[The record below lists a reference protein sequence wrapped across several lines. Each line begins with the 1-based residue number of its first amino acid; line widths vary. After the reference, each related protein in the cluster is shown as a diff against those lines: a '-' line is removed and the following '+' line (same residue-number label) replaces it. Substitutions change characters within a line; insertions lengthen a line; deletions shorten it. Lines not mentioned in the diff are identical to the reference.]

1 LLPYRLRRLDVVS
14 PRLRASGPVGEQM
27 INVII
32 LSDVGLYREGLASIL
47 KDGPG
52 IRVSGTASSA
62 AEALDVLERTPEP
75 VALLD
80 LATPHALEIARSLSR
95 GCRSLRLLALGIDDE
110 RQRVLECAEAGITGF
125 VGRGATT
132 ADLVE
137 SIRCV
142 AAGELR
148 CSRDIAGALIQRLA
162 AVAGSVVRPAPLPS
176 LTPREL
182 QIARLVDEGLT
193 NKEIASRL
201 MISPATAR
209 NHVHSILEKLGART
223 RTAAAAVMRRSLFA
237 VQP

>member
-1 LLPYRLRRLDVVS
+1 
-14 PRLRASGPVGEQM
+14 M
-27 INVII
+27 INVVI
-32 LSDVGLYREGLASIL
+32 LSDVCLYREGLASIL
-47 KDGPG
+47 KEGHG
-52 IRVSGTASSA
+52 ICVSGTANSA
-62 AEALDVLERTPEP
+62 AEAMDVLSRTPEP
-75 VALLD
+75 VGLLD

-95 GCRSLRLLALGIDDE
+95 GCRGLRLLALGLDDE
-110 RQRVLECAEAGITGF
+110 RHRVLECAEAGITGF

-137 SIRCV
+137 SIRCA

-162 AVAGSVVRPAPLPS
+162 MIAGSVVRPAPLPP

-182 QIARLVDEGLT
+182 QIARLMDEGLT

-223 RTAAAAVMRRSLFA
+223 RTAAAAVMRRSLSA
-237 VQP
+237 VRP